1 MSPSVCLYRFFV
13 ACLVMAATLVSASS
27 NVSAQPLPLPWDLK
41 KLSQTPALTWLDQTS
56 PIRSLTYRSEE
67 YNGKPTDVFAFYAT
81 PGTLKGTPNI
91 DRNLPAIVLI
101 HGGGGT
107 AFAEWVELWAKR
119 GYAAIAMDLSGRRPQ
134 ALAFDSKTGQRVN
147 VPLNKAKR
155 QRLPNGGP
163 EQGHPA
169 KFDSIGGDVQ
179 DDWPLHAVAAAIRAH
194 SLIRSFEE
202 VDAERTAVTGIS
214 WGGYTTCLVA
224 SVDHRFKA
232 AVPVYGCGFLYVGE
246 SVQKPALDKLE
257 PESRRQLWIKRYDP
271 SSHLARVKMPILF
284 VNGTNDKH
292 YVLDSYSRSYGLVDA
307 ALRRVRIEPHGKHS
321 HQAGWKPKEIGLFID
336 HHLLGTF
343 GLVEFGQP
351 RANADGVVVE
361 YEAPVPL
368 KEAKLW
374 YTADDGLRSARN
386 WQSLDAVIKD
396 GRIIAPALPGGA
408 NTWIITAT
416 DERDAMMSTE
426 AQFAN

>member
-1 MSPSVCLYRFFV
+1 MSPSVCLCRFFV
-13 ACLVMAATLVSASS
+13 VCLVMAATLVSAST
-27 NVSAQPLPLPWDLK
+27 NVSAQSLPLPWDLNE
-41 KLSQTPALTWLDQTS
+41 LSQTPAMTWLDKTS

-81 PGTLKGTPNI
+81 PGTLKGDPDV
-91 DRNLPAIVLI
+91 DRNLPAVVLV

-107 AFAEWVELWAKR
+107 AFAEWVEMWAMR
-119 GYAAIAMDLSGRRPQ
+119 GYAAIAMDLSGRRPH
-134 ALAFDSKTGQRVN
+134 APVFNPKTGKLVI

-163 EQGHPA
+163 EQGHPE

-179 DDWPLHAVAAAIRAH
+179 DDWPLHAVAAVVRAH
-194 SLIRSFEE
+194 SLIRSFKE

-246 SVQKPALDKLE
+246 SVQKPAIDKLE

-292 YVLDSYSRSYGLVDA
+292 YVLDSYSRSYGLVDP
-307 ALRRVRIEPHGKHS
+307 ALRRVRIEPHGRHS
-321 HQAGWKPKEIGLFID
+321 HPEGWKPKEIGLFID
-336 HHLLGTF
+336 HHLLGKS

-351 RANADGVVVE
+351 KVNADRIVVE
-361 YEAPVPL
+361 FKATVPL

-374 YTADDGLRSARN
+374 YTADDGLRSARK
-386 WQSLDAVIKD
+386 WQSLEAVIKN
-396 GRIIAPALPGGA
+396 GQIIAPALPNKA

-416 DERDAMMSTE
+416 DERNAMMSTE